1 MAELLVDEGIGQ
13 DLTQRLQAQG
23 LRAFHTLEFLPTGAS
38 DALVFLEAQRR
49 ALTIVTWNRDDYT
62 LLTEARRHWRHGSH
76 YGVITRSIGQ
86 KQLSKPDTYL
96 VLEQYCRDG
105 SSFVDRIELF

>member
-13 DLTQRLQAQG
+13 DLAQRLQAQG
-23 LRAFHTLEFLPTGAS
+23 FRAVHALEFLPKVAP

-49 ALTIVTWNRDDYT
+49 ALAIFTWNRDDST
-62 LLTEARRHWRHGSH
+62 LLTEAWRHWGHGSH
-76 YGVITRSIGQ
+76 YGVITRPAGQ
-86 KQLSKPDTYL
+86 QQLLKPDAYL

-105 SSFVDRIELF
+105 SSFMDRIELF

>member
-23 LRAFHTLEFLPTGAS
+23 FRAVHALEFVPKGPT
-38 DALVFLEAQRR
+38 DTLVFLGAQRR
-49 ALTIVTWNRDDYT
+49 ALAIFTWNRDDHT
-62 LLTEARRHWRHGSH
+62 FFTEAWRHWGHGSH
-76 YGVITRSIGQ
+76 YGVITRPAGQ
-86 KQLSKPDTYL
+86 QQLSKPDAYP

-105 SSFVDRIELF
+105 S